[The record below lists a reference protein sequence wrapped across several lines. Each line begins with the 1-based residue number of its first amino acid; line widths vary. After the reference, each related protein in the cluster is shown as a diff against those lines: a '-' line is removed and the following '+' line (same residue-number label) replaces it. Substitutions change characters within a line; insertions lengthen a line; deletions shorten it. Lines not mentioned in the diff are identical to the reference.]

1 MEHLRV
7 YADKSEF
14 HSEDGRVEI
23 YPEGPLTKEAK
34 QRQLR
39 IISAFNEGFLAN
51 TIQDLMS
58 GKETID
64 LNSLS
69 NDTVSAIDDLVDS
82 VTSEIG
88 RALIGLSVMQLA
100 IKSIE
105 PAQSIRLHKG
115 GQGGRDFSWSEG
127 ISMRTLDKKYVT
139 PVLRQFDLL
148 RLNADGFMMTRTLA
162 ENYPYTT
169 LYKAKIRGA
178 KDNWLVLVD
187 EIEAGKACPVQSLR
201 YLLSKLLN
209 AAEDFSRE
217 ANELIELLEGLGGF
231 EYSLG
236 DVINII
242 KVHINKSDYAARLL
256 EIGMHSFAQTA
267 CESGALGSL
276 SVKPLSQMRSANKKH
291 GNIGDI
297 EFIEHLQIVESWD
310 AKFGKS
316 YLREEIEEA
325 CEKIA
330 SHELINRI
338 GFVTDSKVLESEE
351 IKHRIEELEVF
362 HNIKI
367 EILTFDDWAA
377 RKFEEIAKVVETQHF
392 PFNWL
397 YNYASYFCQKRRDV
411 APIDEP
417 CKEWVKSLKEILI
430 QKNNHT

>member
-7 YADKSEF
+7 FADKSEF
-14 HSEDGRVEI
+14 HSEDGKVEV
-23 YPEGPLTKEAK
+23 YLEGPITVEAK
-34 QRQLR
+34 KRQAK
-39 IISAFNEGFLAN
+39 ITSAFSQGFLAN
-51 TIQDLMS
+51 TIQELVT

-64 LNSLS
+64 LS
-69 NDTVSAIDDLVDS
+69 NVSDDTINAIDDLVDS

-100 IKSIE
+100 IKAIE

-115 GQGGRDFSWSEG
+115 GLGGRDFSWREG

-139 PVLRQFDLL
+139 PVLRQYDLL

-187 EIEAGKACPVQSLR
+187 DVETNTSCPVQSLR

-217 ANELIELLEGLGGF
+217 ANDLIELLDGLNGVEF
-231 EYSLG
+231 SLE
-236 DVINII
+236 DVIAII
-242 KVHINKSDYAARLL
+242 KTHINKSDYAARLL

-325 CEKIA
+325 CEKIS

-338 GFVTDSKVLESEE
+338 GFVTDSKALESEE
-351 IKHRIEELEVF
+351 IKNRIEELEAL
-362 HNIKI
+362 HDIKI
-367 EILTFDDWAA
+367 EILTFDDWAS
-377 RKFEEIAKVVETQHF
+377 RKFEDIAKVVGAQPF
-392 PFNWL
+392 PFDWL

-417 CKEWVKSLKEILI
+417 CKEWVRSLKEILGST
-430 QKNNHT
+430 K